1 MPEMKKSMPFE
12 LQNLVAA
19 AEAIARLLHPY
30 AEVVIHD
37 LKTDKIVAIF
47 NSFSK
52 RKIGSPSLLKE
63 ESEFL
68 KEADMIGPYE
78 KTNWDGN
85 PLKSISSVI
94 KDNQSVPCGL
104 LCINLDISVLDECQ
118 ALIQAFMHKMHA
130 GPRPNALF
138 KNDWQE
144 RINQYIHSFL
154 QEKNWHFKT
163 LTAMQKK
170 AIVANLHQQGAFT
183 GKNSAQYI
191 AQILK
196 VSRATVYN
204 YLNAKN

>member
-1 MPEMKKSMPFE
+1 MPFE

-19 AEAIARLLHPY
+19 AEAVARLLHPY

-37 LKTDKIVAIF
+37 LKTDKVAAIF

-52 RKIGSPSLLKE
+52 RKVGSPSLLKE
-63 ESEFL
+63 ESALL
-68 KEADMIGPYE
+68 KESDVIGPYE
-78 KTNWDGN
+78 KINWDGK

-94 KDNQSVPCGL
+94 KDNQGVPQGL
-104 LCINLDISVLDECQ
+104 LCINLDISALDECQ
-118 ALIQAFMHKMHA
+118 SLIQAFMHKMPA
-130 GPRPNALF
+130 GIRPNTLF

-144 RINQYIHSFL
+144 RINQYIHNFL

-163 LTAMQKK
+163 LSALQKK
-170 AIVANLHQQGAFT
+170 AIVANLHLQGAFT

-196 VSRATVYN
+196 ISRATVYN
-204 YLNAKN
+204 YLNSKD